1 MRKKYRM
8 AFICLVILGVMIAT
22 EALAA
27 DKVGYINLQRLV
39 NESDMGKE
47 AKKEIQELRRER
59 EATVGRKLREVNE
72 LKNTLNTRG
81 STMPLDEKRDKIEA
95 LQKAYKEYQR
105 LVADAREDLTRE
117 DRQLVAIIL
126 SKADGVLK
134 QVAEEEEY
142 TIILKDPNAI
152 GYLDPQVDIT
162 DDVLEAL
169 NQKQ

>member
-1 MRKKYRM
+1 MKKKYRT
-8 AFICLVILGVMIAT
+8 AFICWAILGGMIAT
-22 EALAA
+22 ETLAE

-39 NESDMGKE
+39 NESEMGKE

-59 EATVGRKLREVNE
+59 ETAVANKLREVNG
-72 LKNTLNTRG
+72 LKNTLNPRG
-81 STMPLDEKRDKIEA
+81 SAMPLDEKRDKIEA

-126 SKADGVLK
+126 NKADGVLK
-134 QVAEEEEY
+134 QVAQEEGY

-152 GYLDPQVDIT
+152 GYLDPEVDIT

-169 NQKQ
+169 NKEQ